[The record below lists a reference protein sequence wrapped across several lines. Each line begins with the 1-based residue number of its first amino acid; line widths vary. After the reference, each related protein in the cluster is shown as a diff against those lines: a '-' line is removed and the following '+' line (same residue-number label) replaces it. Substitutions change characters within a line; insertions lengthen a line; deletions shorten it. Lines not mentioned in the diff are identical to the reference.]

1 MKSARHRWLENA
13 GLFSIRAISAF
24 NGQLEWM
31 IRGVYPR
38 SCSSIVG
45 GVGVRQRSV

>member
-1 MKSARHRWLENA
+1 MKSAQHGRLENA
-13 GLFSIRAISAF
+13 GFCSIRAISGF
-24 NGQLEWM
+24 NGRLERM